1 MNPIGNFRR
10 QVVYELN
17 FLAPI
22 AIIRKTMA
30 DTIKDRV
37 LTIPRFER
45 VPWLIHGFGTAGW
58 SEEDFGKAGKR
69 CGFRLVILAQ
79 VHSDTVHR
87 LDGAPARRPQGDA
100 LITGR
105 PGLFLTIKTADCLP
119 ALIVDEERRV
129 IAAVHCGWRGTLK
142 RILERV
148 VRDLRE
154 RDGSDPS
161 KLLVALGPCIGP
173 GCYEVGPEV
182 RAAFEEAGFP
192 PGVLRERISTPGK
205 YLLDLREANRG
216 QLDRAGVKRE
226 NVFSFDACTHCRS
239 DLLSY
244 RRDKAKKKRMFAFI
258 GMKG

>member
-1 MNPIGNFRR
+1 MER
-10 QVVYELN
+10 
-17 FLAPI
+17 
-22 AIIRKTMA
+22 TMT
-30 DTIKDRV
+30 DTTNGRI
-37 LTIPRFER
+37 LTIPRLER
-45 VPWLIHGFGTAGW
+45 ISWLIHGFGTGEW
-58 SEEDFGKAGKR
+58 SEGDFAKNEEWR
-69 CGFRLVILAQ
+69 DFRLVILDQ

-87 LDGAPARRPQGDA
+87 LERPPERNLRGDA
-100 LITGR
+100 LITSR

-119 ALIVDEERRV
+119 ALVVDEDRRV

-148 VRDLRE
+148 VGDLRE

-173 GCYEVGPEV
+173 DCYEVGPGV

-192 PGVLRERISTPGK
+192 PGVLRERTSAPDK
-205 YLLDLREANRG
+205 FLLDLREANRG

-226 NVFSFDACTHCRS
+226 HVFSCDACTHCRS

-244 RRDKAKKKRMFAFI
+244 RRDKIKKKRMFAFI
-258 GMKG
+258 GIKG